1 MKKIYLLIGF
11 LCLFAFAVMP
21 AQAFTAKTLYITL
34 NGNGDAQMDMQYDLS
49 FAEQVAIFVHAV
61 NPMSELQ
68 NVLQENFNGPITVVR
83 ADTSSAEVDIPSF
96 ATVTQSGGATTM
108 TTPALSFAQAQQIM
122 QQYWFASLISP
133 DLTPQVTTITF
144 PDGYQATY
152 NNQISLPSVSHTL
165 V

>member
-1 MKKIYLLIGF
+1 
-11 LCLFAFAVMP
+11 
-21 AQAFTAKTLYITL
+21 
-34 NGNGDAQMDMQYDLS
+34 
-49 FAEQVAIFVHAV
+49 
-61 NPMSELQ
+61 
-68 NVLQENFNGPITVVR
+68 
-83 ADTSSAEVDIPSF
+83 
-96 ATVTQSGGATTM
+96 M